1 VSAPVVGIDL
11 GTTNSLVAVAGWPK
25 ATDLPRVLV
34 DGSGAALLPSV
45 VRFDEG
51 GTVVVG
57 APAQSSAP
65 AHAGRTVASVKRLM
79 GRSLADAGPDLP
91 FLPFDVVAGEGDT
104 ARVRLPGEHGR
115 TVTPQEV
122 SAHIL
127 RALKDR
133 ASSALGV
140 PIEKAVIT
148 VPAYFDDAQRQATRD
163 AARLAGI
170 EAVRLVAEPTAAA
183 LAYGLGTRPRG
194 TQNIVVYDLGGGT
207 FDVSVLRIT
216 PGEGVAGSGKLAAD
230 AFEVLATHGDTR
242 LGGDDF
248 DHAVVA
254 WIIEQAL
261 AANPKLPPPDAQS
274 IGRLKALAERAKVEL
289 STTETT
295 GIDVGAALGGVWSTL
310 PSFTLARADLD
321 RLIEPLVERTITSC
335 RRALRDA
342 NRQMNGEAISAVI
355 LVGGATRTPLV
366 RERVGRAF
374 GLTPYTAIDPDQ
386 AVALGAAVQAS
397 IIGGGAGPAQA
408 LLLDVVPLSLGI
420 ETANGAFA
428 KIIVRNAPIPA
439 AGHEMFS
446 TQVDGQTS
454 IKLHV
459 LQGEREMA
467 ADCRSLG
474 EFHLRGIPP
483 MPAGIPQLRV
493 DFSVDANGLLTV
505 SALERRSGKR
515 LSVQIVPHHGLS
527 SDEVERIERES
538 FANARSD
545 MSRHRIADL
554 LANSRLD
561 LLWINRQL
569 NKSGGLVSA
578 PQRAAIEQSAAALQS
593 FVDRSAAEGGGAAV
607 DPDAFHAAKEALDR
621 ASIPLHEASIRQSL
635 TGEGG
640 AGAAGTGPAAGT

>member
-1 VSAPVVGIDL
+1 VSAPIVGIDL
-11 GTTNSLVAVAGWPK
+11 GTTNSLVAVAGWPS
-25 ATDLPRVLV
+25 TVDQPRVIA
-34 DGSGAALLPSV
+34 DASGRAMVPSV
-45 VRFDEG
+45 VRFGVG
-51 GTVVVG
+51 GDVVVG
-57 APAQSSAP
+57 AEARA
-65 AHAGRTVASVKRLM
+65 AGEAEAGRIVASVKRLM
-79 GRSLADAGPDLP
+79 GRSVRDAAADVP
-91 FLPFDVVAGEGDT
+91 FLPFEVVTGEGDT
-104 ARVRLPGEHGR
+104 ARVRLPDGR

-127 RALKDR
+127 AALKKQ
-133 ASSALGV
+133 ASAGLGV
-140 PIEKAVIT
+140 DVTRAVIT

-163 AARLAGI
+163 AARLAGL

-183 LAYGLGTRPRG
+183 LAYGLGTRQQDA
-194 TQNIVVYDLGGGT
+194 QNVVVYDLGGGT

-216 PGEGVAGSGKLAAD
+216 PRAGGDGGGLGAD
-230 AFEVLATHGDTR
+230 AFEVLSTHGDTH

-248 DHAVVA
+248 DHAVVR
-254 WIIEQAL
+254 WVV
-261 AANPKLPPPDAQS
+261 
-274 IGRLKALAERAKVEL
+274 ERAAAAAPDLPAPGAATVAELKRVAEAARVEL
-289 STTETT
+289 SESVEVT
-295 GIDVGAALGGVWSTL
+295 IDVGALFKRPLTGLTLSRAELDALI
-310 PSFTLARADLD
+310 A
-321 RLIEPLVERTITSC
+321 PLVDRTLDSC

-342 NRQMNGEAISAVI
+342 KRQMAGEPVNAVI

-366 RERVGRAF
+366 RAKVKELF
-374 GLTPYTAIDPDQ
+374 GLEPYTAIDPDQ

-397 IIGGGAGPAQA
+397 VLGGATTGS

-428 KIIVRNAPIPA
+428 KIVMRNTPIPA
-439 AGHEMFS
+439 TGHEMFS

-474 EFHLRGIPP
+474 EFHLRGIPA

-493 DFSVDANGLLTV
+493 DFDVDANGLLTV

-515 LSVQIVPHHGLS
+515 LRVQIVPHHGLS
-527 SDEVERIERES
+527 RDEVDRIERES
-538 FANARSD
+538 FAHARGD
-545 MSRHRIADL
+545 MARHRIADL

-561 LLWINRQL
+561 LLWIRKQL
-569 NKSGGLVSA
+569 ERAGLLVSEDA
-578 PQRAAIEQSAAALQS
+578 RAGIEKAVAALQA
-593 FVDRSAAEGGGAAV
+593 FVDRAAAGHEHV

-635 TGEGG
+635 AEQ
-640 AGAAGTGPAAGT
+640 